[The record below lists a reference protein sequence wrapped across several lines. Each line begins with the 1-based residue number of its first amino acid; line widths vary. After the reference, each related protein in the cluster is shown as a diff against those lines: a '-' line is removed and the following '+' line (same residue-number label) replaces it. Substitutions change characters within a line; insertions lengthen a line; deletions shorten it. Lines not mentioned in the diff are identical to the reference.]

1 MKTDFLSDLYNCFLA
16 LILRG
21 RIFANI
27 QKYVYTMSSNL
38 QSIKQ
43 RFAIIGTSKL
53 LDAALDT
60 AVRVAATD
68 LTVLIQ
74 GESGVGKEVFSKV
87 IHSLSARKHNQFIA
101 INCGAI
107 PEGTINSELFGH
119 EKGAFTG
126 AVNDRKGY
134 FETVNGGTIFLDE
147 IGEMPLDTQALLLRV
162 LENGEY
168 VRVGSSKVE
177 KTDVRVIAATNVQ
190 LDDAVRK
197 GKFREDLY
205 YRLSTVPIKVPSLKE
220 RPEDVY
226 VLFRKF
232 SVDFAERYRTT
243 PVILDDRARLILER
257 YTWPGNIRELKNIA
271 EQLSVLSQEKN
282 ISGED
287 LLTAMPHLLRRPL
300 PASQRAAEPN
310 FEEREIM
317 YKLLFEMKHDLN
329 YLKTVIAELIKN
341 NNLSVPNSLNI
352 NNLGLPSPAYP
363 TRPRTFGG
371 DNTPSVY
378 PDGRGASSN
387 FNQLNDNFYDESESM
402 EDMNDASIITQPK
415 FSHQPI
421 IIQKNN
427 VNPYD
432 QEAEVIEE
440 SLDMAEH
447 EKNLIIK
454 ALKKHNNRRKE
465 AAVDL
470 GISERTLYR
479 KINEYQLE

>member
-1 MKTDFLSDLYNCFLA
+1 M
-16 LILRG
+16 
-21 RIFANI
+21 
-27 QKYVYTMSSNL
+27 SNL

-43 RFAIIGTSKL
+43 RFAIIGSSRL

-68 LTVLIQ
+68 LTVLVQ

-87 IHSLSARKHNQFIA
+87 IHALSARKHNPFIA

-126 AVNDRKGY
+126 AVSDRKGY

-147 IGEMPLDTQALLLRV
+147 IGEMPLDTQAMLLRI
-162 LENGEY
+162 LEYGEF
-168 VRVGSSKVE
+168 VRVGASKVE

-190 LDDAVRK
+190 LDEAVRN

-205 YRLSTVPIKVPSLKE
+205 FRLTTVPIKVPSLKE
-220 RPEDVY
+220 RPEDIF

-232 SVDFAERYRTT
+232 TVDFAEKYRTT
-243 PVILDDRARLILER
+243 PIQLDDRARLILER
-257 YTWPGNIRELKNIA
+257 YTYPGNIRELKNIA
-271 EQLSVLSQEKN
+271 EQLSVLSQEKL
-282 ISGED
+282 ITGEM
-287 LLTAMPHLLRRPL
+287 LLDFMPHLLNRPL
-300 PASQRAAEPN
+300 PASTGRGKNEGH

-317 YKLLFEMKHDLN
+317 YKLLFDMKNDLN

-352 NNLGLPSPAYP
+352 NNLGLPLPNYNTSEMYK
-363 TRPRTFGG
+363 T
-371 DNTPSVY
+371 TPSVVN
-378 PDGRGASSN
+378 G
-387 FNQLNDNFYDESESM
+387 FNEPESEFY
-402 EDMNDASIITQPK
+402 EETEREFTKRDEQPQYM
-415 FSHQPI
+415 QPI
-421 IIQKNN
+421 ILPKNTALH
-427 VNPYD
+427 P
-432 QEAEVIEE
+432 QAEVVEE
-440 SLDMAEH
+440 SLDMAEN

-454 ALKKHNNRRKE
+454 ALKKHHNRRKE
-465 AAVDL
+465 AADDL

-479 KINEYQLE
+479 KIKEYELD

>member
-1 MKTDFLSDLYNCFLA
+1 
-16 LILRG
+16 
-21 RIFANI
+21 
-27 QKYVYTMSSNL
+27 MSSNL
-38 QSIKQ
+38 QGIKQ
-43 RFAIIGTSKL
+43 RFGIMGTSKL

-168 VRVGSSKVE
+168 VRVGASKVE

-190 LDDAVRK
+190 LDEAVRK

-220 RPEDVY
+220 RSEDVY

-287 LLTAMPHLLRRPL
+287 LLSAMPHLLSRPL
-300 PASQRAAEPN
+300 PASQRAPEPN

-352 NNLGLPSPAYP
+352 HNLGLPSPAY
-363 TRPRTFGG
+363 TR

-378 PDGRGASSN
+378 PDARSTSN
-387 FNQLNDNFYDESESM
+387 AFNKVNDNFYDDSESV
-402 EDMNDASIITQPK
+402 EDMNDASIITQPR

-421 IIQKNN
+421 IIQKNTAN
-427 VNPYD
+427 TYD
-432 QEAEVIEE
+432 QEAEVVEE

>member
-1 MKTDFLSDLYNCFLA
+1 M
-16 LILRG
+16 ILRG
-21 RIFANI
+21 RIFAVNNI
-27 QKYVYTMSSNL
+27 FTIYFMSNNL

-43 RFAIIGTSKL
+43 RFGIIGSSKL

-107 PEGTINSELFGH
+107 PAGTINSELFGH

-162 LENGEY
+162 LENGEL
-168 VRVGSSKVE
+168 VRVGSSKVD
-177 KTDVRVIAATNVQ
+177 KTDVRVIAATNIQ
-190 LDDAVRK
+190 LDEAVRK
-197 GKFREDLY
+197 GTFREDLY
-205 YRLSTVPIKVPSLKE
+205 FRLSTVPIKVPSLKE
-220 RPEDVY
+220 RSEDVY
-226 VLFRKF
+226 LLFRKF
-232 SVDFAERYRTT
+232 SVDFADKYRTS
-243 PVILDDRARLILER
+243 PIQLDDRARMIIER
-257 YTWPGNIRELKNIA
+257 YSWPGNIRELKNVA
-271 EQLSVLSQEKN
+271 EQLSVLSQEKV
-282 ISGED
+282 ITGDD
-287 LLTAMPHLLRRPL
+287 LLTAMPQLLKRPL
-300 PASQRAAEPN
+300 PASQRRNDGN

-317 YKLLFEMKHDLN
+317 YKLLFDMKNDLN

-352 NNLGLPSPAYP
+352 NNLALPSPSYSSSQGFQDF
-363 TRPRTFGG
+363 RQ
-371 DNTPSVY
+371 
-378 PDGRGASSN
+378 SSN
-387 FNQLNDNFYDESESM
+387 GYNNSDNMFYDETESVS
-402 EDMNDASIITQPK
+402 DIDNDDINTQPR
-415 FSHQPI
+415 FSQQPI
-421 IIQKNN
+421 IIQKNKAN
-427 VNPYD
+427 AYD
-432 QEAEVIEE
+432 QEVVEVVEE

-447 EKNLIIK
+447 EKNLIVK

-465 AAVDL
+465 AADDL

-479 KINEYQLE
+479 KIKEYVLD